1 MVIFGAGA
9 SCDSSPSEPL
19 ENVGGLRWRPPL
31 ADELFDMRRFGHV
44 INHFTR
50 AKEVFTHLLPKI
62 GERVDVERVLEKLQ
76 NKAKSGDKE
85 RDRQLAAVQFYLQA
99 MITQCTWNWKA
110 TTNDVTNYGTLIG
123 EVRDLKQPACL
134 VTFNYDTLL
143 DEAVARDPLSHV
155 KFTAMSD
162 YVASDYKV
170 IKFHGS
176 VNWVHEVMARVDNL
190 RGRNQ
195 LAIATEVIDRRP
207 DLVINPEYEIVF
219 PTRDDI
225 DSGFPIAK
233 SGDKAVIPALAVP
246 VEHKP
251 GDEIPSEH
259 RKVFDECLPQITKI
273 LVIGWRANET
283 RFLEILAQGLVKGK
297 TAPKVMIV
305 SRDEPSASETG
316 NKIRQKL
323 RQGGVLIGDS
333 FKVSKGGFTGAVRN
347 GETEAFIHS

>member
-1 MVIFGAGA
+1 MMVIFGAGA
-9 SCDSSPSEPL
+9 SCDSAPSEPL
-19 ENVGGLRWRPPL
+19 ENIGGLQWRPPL

-50 AKEVFTHLLPKI
+50 AKEVITHLLPKI
-62 GERVDVERVLEKLQ
+62 GERVNVENVLEKLQ
-76 NKAKSGDKE
+76 NKARAGDKE

-99 MITQCTWNWKA
+99 MLTQCTWRWKA

-143 DEAVARDPLSHV
+143 EEAVARDPLSRLR
-155 KFTAMSD
+155 FTAMSD

-176 VNWVHEVMARVDNL
+176 VNWVHEVMGRVDNL
-190 RGRNQ
+190 RGQNQ
-195 LAIATEVIDRRP
+195 LQIATEIINRRP
-207 DLVINPEYEIVF
+207 DLVISGEYEIVF
-219 PTRDDI
+219 PTLDDI
-225 DSGFPIAK
+225 NAGFPIAK
-233 SGDKAVIPALAVP
+233 SGEKAVIPALAVP

-273 LVIGWRANET
+273 LVIGWRANES
-283 RFLEILAQGLVKGK
+283 RFLKNLAEGIAKGNSR
-297 TAPKVMIV
+297 PKVWVV
-305 SRDEPSASETG
+305 SRSEPSAKEVG
-316 NKIRQKL
+316 NKIEQDLKEA
-323 RQGGVLIGDS
+323 GVLVDS
-333 FKVSKGGFTGAVRN
+333 VQVSKGGFTGAVRN
-347 GETEAFIHS
+347 GETEAFINS